1 MLHGGG
7 GGVLCLAMCAA
18 LLAPGAGA
26 LAEDTKQDPEGP
38 FTSPVIAAECD
49 LTEYKFET
57 QTFSPAAV
65 ISDAVANV
73 PSSVT
78 FGPVVVPSD
87 GMFIEDVV
95 LELDCSH
102 TWSGDLIVRLDYDEN
117 TDGVID
123 VSTIVICRPGR
134 TGNCGPS
141 GTGVGCT
148 SNFVTGFI
156 YRFDDTA
163 TGTLPTTGCSGN
175 IPAGCYRPTGIG
187 AGLLSAFEGRTKGGR
202 WWLVVSDNQSGDSGT
217 LTSWTV
223 HLKNTPVS
231 TTPTSWGQL
240 KAIYR

>member
-1 MLHGGG
+1 MLHGGRSG
-7 GGVLCLAMCAA
+7 ALRLAACAA
-18 LLAPGAGA
+18 LLALAASA

-38 FTSPVIAAECD
+38 PTSPVIAAECD
-49 LTEYKFET
+49 LTEYKLET
-57 QTFSPAAV
+57 QAFSPATP
-65 ISDAVANV
+65 IPDAVLNV

-78 FGPVVVPSD
+78 FGPIVVPSD

-102 TWSGDLIVRLDYDEN
+102 TWIGDLIVRLDYDEDSN
-117 TDGVID
+117 GTID
-123 VSTIVICRPGR
+123 LSTTVICRPGR
-134 TGNCGPS
+134 TGNCGPG
-141 GTGVGCT
+141 GTGVGCG

-163 TGTLPTTGCSGN
+163 TGTLPTTNCSGN
-175 IPAGCYRPTGIG
+175 VLAGCYRPTGVG

-202 WWLVVSDNQSGDSGT
+202 WWLVISDNQSGDAGT